1 MGGVLEQR
9 VAPQPHQGEDA
20 QGQQGDGHD
29 HDLGG
34 DAQVQPHQLRVAHE
48 QQQGSCLNC
57 VARLQHPA
65 QQLSGIGVVGR
76 DGVYVAVF
84 LFFGHSRLLLR
95 GRDAGRHNV
104 CLQIYPSGAPEL
116 GDVGW

>member
-9 VAPQPHQGEDA
+9 IAPQPHQGKNT

-29 HDLGG
+29 HHLGG
-34 DAQVQPHQLRVAHE
+34 NAQVQPHQLRVAHKK
-48 QQQGSCLNC
+48 QQGARLDG
-57 VARLQHPA
+57 VACLQHPA

-84 LFFGHSRLLLR
+84 FFFGHSRLLL
-95 GRDAGRHNV
+95 
-104 CLQIYPSGAPEL
+104 
-116 GDVGW
+116 

>member
-9 VAPQPHQGEDA
+9 IAAQPHQGEDA

-34 DAQVQPHQLRVAHE
+34 DAKMQPHQLRVAHE
-48 QQQGSCLNC
+48 QQQGARLDG

-65 QQLSGIGVVGR
+65 QQLAGIGVVGR
-76 DGVYVAVF
+76 DGIYVAELLIF
-84 LFFGHSRLLLR
+84 CHGLLLLP
-95 GRDAGRHNV
+95 GRVTGRYDIH
-104 CLQIYPSGAPEL
+104 LQVHPVGAPEL